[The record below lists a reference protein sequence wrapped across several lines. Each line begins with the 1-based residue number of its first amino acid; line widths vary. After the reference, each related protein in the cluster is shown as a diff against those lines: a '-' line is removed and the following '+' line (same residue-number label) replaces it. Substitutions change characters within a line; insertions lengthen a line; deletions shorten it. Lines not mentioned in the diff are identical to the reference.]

1 MSGTPRGP
9 PEPDYDHPH
18 HPHSHPSPNTPHG
31 IGIGGQPSGT
41 YYPGPSPQHH
51 PDFPPQQGF
60 PPHITAQPLPFQQ
73 PYHPSAS
80 YRVPNGVADHH
91 QLPSGPAH
99 VPYLNQ
105 VNQPQYFNQA
115 TNHQQ
120 PLQQPL
126 RIDGYGNPITPA
138 YENAPQSFSGPGL
151 PPTFNQQSQSWP
163 PQAPFPVQ
171 FEQQQQQQ
179 QQQQQ
184 IHAQPLA
191 PTSPLE
197 LVPTEQPQI
206 EAGSPSTATL
216 SNPKIILRL
225 NTSGDMPSRSR
236 RGVKEEV
243 TTPVGDRPRRGRAAK
258 QVNYNEDEDDGDF
271 QDEPEEEDEEEEVVE
286 EEEPEHPVVSRPTR
300 SGRRATRRT
309 VVEEDEDADGEAD
322 YEPPAPAAPVAEP
335 TRRSSR
341 SSKVPERYADDDD
354 FENNMLDTSPVIQEV
369 ATTRKTRRRIV
380 DPDED
385 EADGPVNGAEEP
397 VIDTA
402 PDDTPVPKRNRQ
414 PSRQRHSSADAESFA
429 PTESDQSS
437 EPESPDEVVDDYE
450 EQDDDNFLDDSPPR
464 RRPTRRAT
472 RSSVRATR
480 STRAMDS
487 DDSYG
492 AKRTLRKR
500 ASRPNY
506 ELPPMDISA
515 EIQAAEIMNNAI
527 AAASRPGG
535 ARRGGFPGAGAA
547 NFGASVSGK
556 SLPWSLKGKDFA
568 QAMGDPDS
576 SDSDMDLPALGAG
589 GGAAAAAGGG
599 AVGGPS
605 GMPGRAAGPSDV
617 PNFGRVNPKSNMAD
631 ADPLGVDV
639 NVTFDRVGG
648 LDSHI
653 NQLKEM
659 VALPLLYPELF
670 QQFGIIPPRGV
681 LFHGPPGTGK
691 TLLARALAASCSNG
705 NTKISFFMRKGADVL
720 SKWVG
725 EAERQLRMLFEE
737 ARASQPSIIFFD
749 EIDGLAPVRS
759 SKQDQIHASLVSTL
773 LALMDGMD
781 GRGQVIVIGAT
792 NRPDAVDPALRR
804 PGRFDREF
812 YFPLPNIEARKQII
826 KINTR
831 EWDPQLPE
839 PMLDKLA
846 TLTKGYGG
854 SDLRAL
860 CTEAA
865 LNAIQRRYPQIYKST
880 DRLQVQPG
888 SVRVQPKDFMLAVN
902 KIVASSARSAS
913 SAAAQLPPQLV
924 PLLSDS
930 LDSIKR
936 AVDLALPPV
945 KKRTALEEAEFED
958 DDGDTFEKELM
969 LQSLDKLRTYRPR
982 LLIYGE
988 AGMGQTYL
996 GPALLHHLEGFH
1008 VQSFDIATLMS
1019 DSTRTP
1025 EAAVVQLF
1033 VEAKRH
1039 QPSVIFI
1046 PSLAQW
1052 AHTISDAARS
1062 TTRALLD
1069 SIPPSDPVLLLAI
1082 VDGPLSSI
1090 PADVRKWFGIGDES
1104 RIEIGKP
1111 NAEQREKFFS
1121 ELLDSVQRPPNEFPD
1136 GVPRKK
1142 RVLEILPPA
1151 EPLPPRKPTEA
1162 EVQRELERDAA
1173 ARNMLFVSFSSLI
1186 AEFMRKYRR
1195 PASIVKEEAFAHAAW
1210 QAEQAALNANP
1221 PQTPPPAAAP
1231 VVVPVEAP
1239 VETANGEV
1247 TMEPAPIE
1255 ATTTVVEAQPDGT
1268 LVVEAATTE
1277 APAIPTVM
1285 ITSACGDVSTAAPTE
1300 AGEQQQAVAMAEKPW
1315 EAHNVDIDIIQR
1327 KLVKHKY
1334 FTPDEVLADIA
1345 LIEDNANHT
1354 LDADRQLKISEM
1366 AAHARMHVQSFDPKW
1381 IPEFARYGER
1391 MRERKAERA
1400 KARAAREAEK
1410 AKEQETANGEAAAA
1424 AGANGEV
1431 VAGPQTEAEA
1441 ASLKRPR
1448 EEGEE
1453 ENGPA
1458 KRPRDDAMD
1467 VDPATEVALETA
1479 NEIAATVQPIGG
1491 GGPTTAISAEPASAN
1506 GSPAKE
1512 FTPAPREPTPA
1523 PKEPTPAKS
1532 PTPPP
1537 VYPPLEVPDLS
1548 ALRAALRDHTG
1559 LLTVEELEQLRAAL
1573 LDRVWRSRQSWDR
1586 GPLVEG
1592 LEMFV
1597 RRYLDEVK
1605 LDREEEYE

>member
-9 PEPDYDHPH
+9 PEPDYHPH
-18 HPHSHPSPNTPHG
+18 HPHSHPSPNHPHS

-51 PDFPPQQGF
+51 PDFHPHQGF
-60 PPHITAQPLPFQQ
+60 PANLAGYPYQHG
-73 PYHPSAS
+73 YHPSAS
-80 YRVPNGVADHH
+80 YQVPNGVVDRH
-91 QLPSGPAH
+91 QLPSGSAP

-105 VNQPQYFNQA
+105 ANQPPYFDQA

-120 PLQQPL
+120 SVQQPI
-126 RIDGYGNPITPA
+126 RVDGYGNPITPA
-138 YENAPQSFSGPGL
+138 FETAPHSFSGPGL
-151 PPTFNQQSQSWP
+151 PPTFDQQAQSWQ
-163 PQAPFPVQ
+163 PQAAYSAQ
-171 FEQQQQQQ
+171 FQQQPQ

-184 IHAQPLA
+184 IPPQPLV
-191 PTSPLE
+191 PTPPSDP
-197 LVPTEQPQI
+197 VPTEQPHL
-206 EAGSPSTATL
+206 EADSPSTATL
-216 SNPKIILRL
+216 SHPKIILRL
-225 NTSGDMPSRSR
+225 NKPSGDMPSRSR
-236 RGVKEEV
+236 RGVKEEA
-243 TTPVGDRPRRGRAAK
+243 TTPVADRPRRGRAAK

-271 QDEPEEEDEEEEVVE
+271 QDEPEEEEEDDDDAED
-286 EEEPEHPVVSRPTR
+286 EPEPPVVSRPAR
-300 SGRRATRRT
+300 GGRRATRRT
-309 VVEEDEDADGEAD
+309 VVEEDEDADGEAEF
-322 YEPPAPAAPVAEP
+322 EPPAPAPAATEP

-369 ATTRKTRRRIV
+369 GTTRKTRRRIV
-380 DPDED
+380 DPDDED
-385 EADGPVNGAEEP
+385 ADAPVNGTEEP
-397 VIDTA
+397 VLDTA
-402 PDDTPVPKRNRQ
+402 PDDTPVPQRKRQ

-450 EQDDDNFLDDSPPR
+450 EQDDDDNFLDDSPPR

-535 ARRGGFPGAGAA
+535 ARRGGGFPGAGAA
-547 NFGASVSGK
+547 NFGAAVSGK
-556 SLPWSLKGKDFA
+556 TLPWSLKGKDFA

-605 GMPGRAAGPSDV
+605 GMPGRTAGPSDV

-648 LDSHI
+648 LDNHI

-902 KIVASSARSAS
+902 T
-913 SAAAQLPPQLV
+913 AAQLPPQLV
-924 PLLSDS
+924 PLLSES
-930 LDSIKR
+930 LEGIKR

-969 LQSLDKLRTYRPR
+969 LQC
-982 LLIYGE
+982 
-988 AGMGQTYL
+988 
-996 GPALLHHLEGFH
+996 FH

-1090 PADVRKWFGIGDES
+1090 PSDVRKWFGIGDES

-1111 NAEQREKFFS
+1111 SADQREKFFS

-1231 VVVPVEAP
+1231 IVPPVEA
-1239 VETANGEV
+1239 VNGEV
-1247 TMEPAPIE
+1247 TMEPATIE
-1255 ATTTVVEAQPDGT
+1255 NAAAETQPAGTV
-1268 LVVEAATTE
+1268 VVEAATTE
-1277 APAIPTVM
+1277 VPTIPAVM

-1300 AGEQQQAVAMAEKPW
+1300 AGDLQQEQAVATVAKPW
-1315 EAHNVDIDIIQR
+1315 EAHNIDIDIIQR

-1334 FTPDEVLADIA
+1334 FTPDDVLADIA

-1354 LDADRQLKISEM
+1354 MDADRQLKISEM

-1381 IPEFARYGER
+1381 IPEFAHYGER
-1391 MRERKAERA
+1391 MRQRKAERA
-1400 KARAAREAEK
+1400 KAKAAREAEK
-1410 AKEQETANGEAAAA
+1410 AKEQEKANGEAEAV
-1424 AGANGEV
+1424 GENGE
-1431 VAGPQTEAEA
+1431 AAPGPQIEGEA

-1448 EEGEE
+1448 EEGEDD
-1453 ENGPA
+1453 NGPA

-1467 VDPATEVALETA
+1467 VDPATEAALETA
-1479 NEIAATVQPIGG
+1479 NEIAATVEPIGG
-1491 GGPTTAISAEPASAN
+1491 VDPTVAISAEPAATN
-1506 GSPAKE
+1506 GSPAK
-1512 FTPAPREPTPA
+1512 EPTPA
-1523 PKEPTPAKS
+1523 PKEPTPAPKEPTPVNS
-1532 PTPPP
+1532 PSPPP

-1548 ALRAALRDHTG
+1548 ALRAALRDDTG

-1586 GPLVEG
+1586 APLVEG
-1592 LEMFV
+1592 LEKFV